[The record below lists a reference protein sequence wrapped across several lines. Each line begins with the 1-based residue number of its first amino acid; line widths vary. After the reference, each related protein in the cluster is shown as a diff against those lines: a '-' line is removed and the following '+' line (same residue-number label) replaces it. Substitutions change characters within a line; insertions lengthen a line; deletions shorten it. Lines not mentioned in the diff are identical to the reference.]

1 MSALVSLLGLAPGNR
16 VLILGEGDVE
26 LEASLVLGS
35 GSPVERSLDGDGV
48 SPASC
53 DVVAI
58 GRETTAD
65 RRGRAALLAVAAR
78 AVKPRGVVAVEF
90 PNCMAALTP
99 LLLAFE
105 GLSEAPNG
113 RGGVTYGGARELL
126 HEAGFKRVAGFM
138 SLPSLADPRIL
149 LPLDSHRALAFHFRA
164 PFFAES
170 PRRRLVRQA
179 LGFLAGIG
187 WLPALSPSFCLIA
200 ARGEA
205 A

>member
-1 MSALVSLLGLAPGNR
+1 

-26 LEASLVLGS
+26 LEASFVLGS
-35 GSPVERSLDGDGV
+35 GSPVERSPNGSDV
-48 SPASC
+48 PPASY

-58 GRETTAD
+58 GGEATAD
-65 RRGRAALLAVAAR
+65 RRGRAALLEAAAR

-90 PNCMAALTP
+90 PNCMAAFAP
-99 LLLAFE
+99 LLLAYE

-113 RGGVTYGGARELL
+113 RGGVTYGGAREVL

-138 SLPSLADPRIL
+138 SLPSLADPRVL
-149 LPLDSHRALAFHFRA
+149 LPLDSSRALAFHFRA

-170 PRRRLVRQA
+170 PRRRLVRQG

-187 WLPALSPSFCLIA
+187 WLPALSPSYCMIA

-205 A
+205 T